1 MAATLLACPFAGLQR
16 RSHTA
21 LDWHKPDWTAETGQ
35 HGGSFGTVSLFS
47 RASTGS
53 GILPT
58 IRAGER
64 PPTLA
69 QVVDNLWIAGG
80 AVRMYS
86 TFAVLGWGEP
96 VVRRFRRP
104 TGRGGSRT
112 RPLVSS
118 GGDGGGA
125 AVADT
130 VDLSGVWTAATDELA
145 DEIVSAQQRAYLRLT
160 RLRAIVEDTALLSV
174 PDAFT
179 RDVIESRLRP
189 AITDALSRRLGR
201 PIQVAVTVRPPE
213 DGSGRPGTV
222 YGAPPPEGYG
232 TTSPEPPSQ
241 AGHYAADDRD
251 YGPGQ
256 RLYPPEQQGYGRPAY
271 AQDGYAQGHHDGYT
285 QGHQDG
291 YSQQGPTGSAQHSSP
306 AAYQRNVP
314 SARDGQEP
322 LFPAPMPQAPAPAP
336 MPQAATENRIE
347 PDRRDA
353 PPRQAP
359 FAEPPNE
366 SSGRRMAT
374 EQSQLRDNQRPRPD
388 DRREDTLRMSS
399 HGGDNGPG
407 RAPADMRGQGGNPR
421 AGSNDGNRLNPKY
434 MFETFVIGSS
444 NRFAHA
450 ASVAVAESPA
460 KAYNPLFIYG
470 SSGLGKTHLLH
481 AIGHYATTLG
491 HARSVRYVS
500 TEEFTNDFINSLR
513 DDKTQAFQRRYR
525 DVDILLID
533 DIQFL
538 ENRERTQ
545 EEFFHT
551 FNTLHNAN
559 KQIVISSDRSPRQLA
574 TLEDR
579 MRTRFEWGLLADIQ
593 PPDLETRIAILQK
606 KAAQERM
613 YAPDDVLEFIA
624 SRVSNS
630 IRELEGALIRVTAFA
645 SLTRSS
651 VQLSLA
657 EEVLRDFMPDGAGPE
672 ITADQ
677 IMVSTADYFGV
688 SLEDLRGHS
697 RSRVLVNAR
706 QVAMYLCREL
716 TDLSLPRIGQAFG
729 GRDHTTVMHA
739 DRKIRQHMAE
749 RRSLYNQIAELTNR
763 IKQNT

>member
-1 MAATLLACPFAGLQR
+1 MADQ
-16 RSHTA
+16 
-21 LDWHKPDWTAETGQ
+21 
-35 HGGSFGTVSLFS
+35 
-47 RASTGS
+47 
-53 GILPT
+53 
-58 IRAGER
+58 
-64 PPTLA
+64 
-69 QVVDNLWIAGG
+69 
-80 AVRMYS
+80 
-86 TFAVLGWGEP
+86 
-96 VVRRFRRP
+96 
-104 TGRGGSRT
+104 
-112 RPLVSS
+112 
-118 GGDGGGA
+118 
-125 AVADT
+125 
-130 VDLSGVWTAATDELA
+130 VDLSGVWKATLDELA
-145 DEIVSAQQRAYLRLT
+145 DEISSRQQRAYLQLT
-160 RLRAIVEDTALLSV
+160 KLRAIVEDTALLAV

-189 AITDALSRRLGR
+189 AITEALSRRLNR
-201 PIQVAVTVRPPE
+201 PIQVAVTVKPPE
-213 DGSGRPGTV
+213 DGTGMPGTV
-222 YGAPPPEGYG
+222 YGTPVDSPPDGHA
-232 TTSPEPPSQ
+232 EPQPR
-241 AGHYAADDRD
+241 HYAEPARQTEQYD
-251 YGPGQ
+251 P
-256 RLYPPEQQGYGRPAY
+256 YPN
-271 AQDGYAQGHHDGYT
+271 
-285 QGHQDG
+285 
-291 YSQQGPTGSAQHSSP
+291 GSAQQAGP
-306 AAYQRNVP
+306 PGAYPRGVP
-314 SARDGQEP
+314 FARGGQEA
-322 LFPAPMPQAPAPAP
+322 LFAEPMPQTQAQAGSTPMQPPPPPSSMGRGSAPEIQAPPNDVAP
-336 MPQAATENRIE
+336 HRMATDPTQLRENQRRADDHQQQQQQMHGG
-347 PDRRDA
+347 DRRD
-353 PPRQAP
+353 
-359 FAEPPNE
+359 
-366 SSGRRMAT
+366 
-374 EQSQLRDNQRPRPD
+374 
-388 DRREDTLRMSS
+388 DTLQMR
-399 HGGDNGPG
+399 GGDNGPG
-407 RAPADMRGQGGNPR
+407 RAPMDIRPSSNPR
-421 AGSNDGNRLNPKY
+421 GTNDGNRLNPKY

-645 SLTRSS
+645 SLTRSQ